1 MVPVSPQYLTTLLR
15 YSCTQFSLVLYCM
28 NTNERDDMDNLATW
42 KQTMEMLD
50 LANLAM
56 SKKDTKDEQI
66 GRLQGLITIAMSK
79 LSDSQL
85 EAMQDTFS
93 ALIRSLELKEKKSL
107 KRKGK

>member
-1 MVPVSPQYLTTLLR
+1 
-15 YSCTQFSLVLYCM
+15 M

-42 KQTMEMLD
+42 RKTMEMLD

-66 GRLQGLITIAMSK
+66 GRLQGLITIAMAK
-79 LSDSQL
+79 LSESQL

-93 ALIRSLELKEKKSL
+93 NVIRMVESKEKKSL